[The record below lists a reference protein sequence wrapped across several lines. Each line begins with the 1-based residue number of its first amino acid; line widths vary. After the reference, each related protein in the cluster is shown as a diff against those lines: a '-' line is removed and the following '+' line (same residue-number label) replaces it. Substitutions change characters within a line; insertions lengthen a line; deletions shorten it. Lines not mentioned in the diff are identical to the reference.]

1 VSAIYSELCLALPSR
16 RVVATSV
23 RLRGTWLGWIN
34 SPGKMAHTAP
44 TSQRC
49 KGWPRKCAKL
59 RWTSRQICGVG
70 RNILGNITPPA
81 KSCRPGRSLAPPRSG
96 FCWLLDG
103 RTIIQLWCTQEKG
116 TGSWRDLVSRR
127 RYRRAWFERLKR
139 CFPIGGRSFPTFKQG
154 KYAQARMASDKSG
167 LPNR

>member
-1 VSAIYSELCLALPSR
+1 MSAIYSELCLALPSR

-34 SPGKMAHTAP
+34 RPGKMAHTA
-44 TSQRC
+44 
-49 KGWPRKCAKL
+49 
-59 RWTSRQICGVG
+59 RQICGVG

-116 TGSWRDLVSRR
+116 TGSWRTLSPGAETDELGLSALNGAFRSAAALFRPSNKENMPRPGWLATKAVYRIGKSQLRSSFLGPEGNDL
-127 RYRRAWFERLKR
+127 
-139 CFPIGGRSFPTFKQG
+139 
-154 KYAQARMASDKSG
+154 
-167 LPNR
+167 

>member
-34 SPGKMAHTAP
+34 RPGKMAYTA
-44 TSQRC
+44 
-49 KGWPRKCAKL
+49 
-59 RWTSRQICGVG
+59 RQICGVG

-116 TGSWRDLVSRR
+116 TGSWRTLSPSAETDELGLSALNGAFRSAAALFRPSNKEIMPRPGWLATKAVYRIGKSRLRSGFLGPEGNDL
-127 RYRRAWFERLKR
+127 
-139 CFPIGGRSFPTFKQG
+139 
-154 KYAQARMASDKSG
+154 
-167 LPNR
+167 